1 MLRLLVKLAVA
12 LTTVAVA
19 ATPAGTTE
27 SVHRA
32 HSGSTGSLGAPE
44 A

>member
-1 MLRLLVKLAVA
+1 MLRVLIKLAVA

-19 ATPAGTTE
+19 ATPAGTAE
-27 SVHRA
+27 SIHRA
-32 HSGSTGSLGAPE
+32 HSGSTGNLGSSE